1 MSTAT
6 AAARLSLA
14 RPYAARV
21 RDSGVLV
28 ALAAVCV
35 VFSVATD
42 AFLTTANLRSLVE
55 QMAEPGLI
63 ACGMT
68 AVIIAGEFDLSVGAI
83 FGFGGVVAAIV
94 ESSTGILLAMVAG
107 LAAGASIGALNGAI
121 VARGGI
127 ESFLVT
133 LATQFVI
140 VGVAIFVT
148 GGKNVWQL
156 NDAGGFGHLAHDTL
170 LGVEYPAWA
179 AGAVVAVLGLLLRR
193 TRWGAQVYAVG
204 GNVAAARVA
213 GARVDLVRISVFVV
227 SGVLAA
233 LAGVFALADSG
244 LAQGDGGIGMEFSA
258 ITAVIIGGTSIAGG
272 RGSVWRTLVGLLLL
286 TVIANGFTLLY
297 VDPTYN
303 LLVQGAIILAAVL
316 VDARLKTGTS

>member
-6 AAARLSLA
+6 AAAGLSLA
-14 RPYAARV
+14 RPYAARA
-21 RDSGVLV
+21 RDSGVLFALV
-28 ALAAVCV
+28 ALCV
-35 VFSVATD
+35 GFSVATD

-94 ESSTGILLAMVAG
+94 GSSTGILLAVVAG
-107 LAAGASIGALNGAI
+107 LAAGAAIGALNGAV
-121 VARGGI
+121 VARVGI

-156 NDAGGFGHLAHDTL
+156 KDAGGFGHVAHDTL
-170 LGVEYPAWA
+170 LGIEYPAWI
-179 AGAVVAVLGLLLRR
+179 AGAGFVVLGLLLRR
-193 TRWGAQVYAVG
+193 SGWGAQVYAVG

-213 GARVDLVRISVFVV
+213 GARVNLVRLSVFVV

-286 TVIANGFTLLY
+286 AVVANGFTLLY

-303 LLVQGAIILAAVL
+303 LLVQGAVILAAVL
-316 VDARLKTGTS
+316 VDARMRKGTS